1 MSYTRTAIATTII
14 AISIAAVGT
23 GTHPA
28 NASGRLAGSPT
39 PTERAI
45 SHESTLQ
52 ASEAEVVEA
61 RTFTTN
67 VIAETTG
74 QADAAYGAL
83 DQLAAAGFELP
94 PVTIY
99 MHSDRADCSGDP
111 NRVLNGYFVQ
121 IDGENIVHSCGNEWT
136 LLHELTHVWDKNVL
150 DDETRGRI
158 MEHQGLDS
166 WMSDTWDQAGGEHLA
181 SIVAWA
187 IEGTHPSRIGHYDR
201 NHLAEAYEMVTGEDP
216 PAFTRNASPIAE
228 ETTAGPVAIPAIADS
243 VASETRPPQ

>member
-14 AISIAAVGT
+14 VISIAAVGT

-28 NASGRLAGSPT
+28 NASRGLAGSPT
-39 PTERAI
+39 LTERAV

-52 ASEAEVVEA
+52 ASETEVVET

-67 VIAETTG
+67 VIAETTE
-74 QADAAYGAL
+74 QADAAYRAL
-83 DQLAAAGFELP
+83 DQMAAAGFELP

-99 MHSDRADCSGDP
+99 MHSDRADCSSDP

-121 IDGENIVHSCGNEWT
+121 KEGENIVHSCGNEWT

-150 DDETRGRI
+150 DDETREQI
-158 MEHQGLDS
+158 MHHQGLDS
-166 WMSDTWDQAGGEHLA
+166 WMSDTWNHAGGEHLA

-187 IEGTHPSRIGHYDR
+187 IEGTHPTRIGYYDR
-201 NHLAEAYEMVTGEDP
+201 QHLAEAYAMVTGDEP
-216 PAFTRNASPIAE
+216 PMLTTTTVPTTVEPATAVVVAASPTVDWE
-228 ETTAGPVAIPAIADS
+228 
-243 VASETRPPQ
+243 